1 MTVKVHTLSSA
12 QYGITSVFFNEPE
25 QLDALRLRILKPW
38 HASLKRN
45 SCLRIW
51 SMGCATGAEGWSLA
65 MAVAEFLPD
74 WQRLDIRILATD
86 TDAGLVASAQQGQF
100 DEALL
105 AGLTPAQLG
114 RWFKP
119 RSRQGNQAGCKVQPE
134 LAAIVRH
141 AVFDP
146 SAKLS
151 FTGPIDAIFCRNGM
165 TDWDVDLQQRMLN
178 NFAVLQPRRG
188 LVCFG
193 SNERHLQLDAGY
205 SRIGR
210 GLYLRNEV
218 V

>member
-1 MTVKVHTLSSA
+1 MVVRVQPQTAA
-12 QYGITSVFFNEPE
+12 QYGITSVFFHEPE
-25 QLDALRLRILKPW
+25 QLEALRLRVLQPW
-38 HASLKRN
+38 YASLKRN

-74 WQRLDIRILATD
+74 WQRLDIRILVTD
-86 TDAGLVASAQQGQF
+86 TDPGLVASAQQGQF

-105 AGLTPAQLG
+105 AGLTPAQMG

-119 RSRQGNQAGCKVQPE
+119 RSRLGNQAGCKIQPE

-146 SAKLS
+146 SAKVS

-165 TDWDVDLQQRMLN
+165 IDWDADLQQRMLS
-178 NFAVLQPRRG
+178 NFVALQPRRG

-193 SNERHLQLDAGY
+193 TNERHLQLDAGY
-205 SRIGR
+205 QRIGR
-210 GLYLRNEV
+210 GLYLRSEV